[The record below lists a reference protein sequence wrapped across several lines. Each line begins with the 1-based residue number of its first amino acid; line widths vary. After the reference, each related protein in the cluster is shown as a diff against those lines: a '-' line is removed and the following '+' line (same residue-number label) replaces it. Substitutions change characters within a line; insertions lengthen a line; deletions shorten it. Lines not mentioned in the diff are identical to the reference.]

1 MIPLRHPARE
11 KFFHCVEKMLGFF
24 HGVENPGRTQAR
36 LRAVRAPPATA
47 MKIGIDLISFHTP
60 SYYLDLRTLAE
71 KRGVDPDKFVIGIGQ
86 ERMAV
91 VPPDQ
96 DIVTLAANAALPIVE
111 KAGRE
116 NIELLIFA
124 TESGVDQSKAAAC
137 FCHRLLGLPAA
148 CRCIEVKEACYGA
161 TASLRMAA
169 AMVAARPH
177 TRALILAAD
186 IARYD
191 LASPGEPTQGAGAVA
206 MLVATRPRVLA
217 LDPET
222 GFYTEDIMDFWRPNY
237 REEAFVDGK
246 YSTRMY
252 LTTLIE
258 AWNSYKAASGRGLAD
273 HAHYCFHLPFT
284 KIARKSFERLCKA
297 DGIELPPKPEIER
310 LLDAGLLYN
319 RQTGNT
325 YAACVYES
333 LCSLLDNAPAALDDQ
348 RLGLFSYGS
357 GCMAEFFSGIV
368 QRGHREHLFTD
379 QHRAQLDPRVP
390 VTYRQY
396 EDIFNY
402 GVPKDGADHVF
413 APYRGGPFR
422 LAGIKD
428 HKRRYEAK

>member
-1 MIPLRHPARE
+1 
-11 KFFHCVEKMLGFF
+11 
-24 HGVENPGRTQAR
+24 
-36 LRAVRAPPATA
+36 

-60 SYYLDLRTLAE
+60 SYVLDLRTLAE

-96 DIVTLAANAALPIVE
+96 DIVTLAANAALPLLD
-111 KAGRE
+111 KAGRD
-116 NIELLIFA
+116 NIELVIFA

-137 FCHRLLGLPAA
+137 FCQGLLQLPSA

-177 TRALILAAD
+177 TRALVLAAD

-206 MLVATRPRVLA
+206 MLVSAHPRVLA

-237 REEAFVDGK
+237 RDEALVDGK

-252 LTTLIE
+252 LTTLLE
-258 AWNSYKAASGRGLAD
+258 AWKNYKAASGRALLAD
-273 HAHYCFHLPFT
+273 HAHFCFHLPFT
-284 KIARKSFERLCKA
+284 KIAYKSFERLCKA
-297 DGIELPPKPEIER
+297 EGVPLPSKEELDR
-310 LLDAGLLYN
+310 LLEPALLYN

-325 YAACVYES
+325 YAACVYEA
-333 LCSLLDNAPAALDDQ
+333 LASLLDNAPGQLDHQ
-348 RLGLFSYGS
+348 RIGLFSYGS
-357 GCMAEFFSGIV
+357 GCMAEFFSGVV
-368 QRGHREHLFTD
+368 QKGYRQHLFTD
-379 QHRAQLDPRVP
+379 AHRAMLDSRTP

>member
-1 MIPLRHPARE
+1 
-11 KFFHCVEKMLGFF
+11 
-24 HGVENPGRTQAR
+24 
-36 LRAVRAPPATA
+36 

-60 SYYLDLRTLAE
+60 AYVLDLRVLAE
-71 KRGVDPDKFVIGIGQ
+71 KRGADPDKFIVGIGQ

-96 DIVTLAANAALPIVE
+96 DIVTLAANAALPVVE

-124 TESGVDQSKAAAC
+124 TESGIDQSKAAAM
-137 FCHRLLGLPAA
+137 FCHKLLGLPST
-148 CRCIEVKEACYGA
+148 CRCIETKEACYGA

-177 TRALILAAD
+177 TKALVLAAD

-206 MLVATRPRVLA
+206 MLVSAHPRILA
-217 LDPET
+217 LDPEA
-222 GFYTEDIMDFWRPNY
+222 GFHAEDIMDFWRPNY
-237 REEAFVDGK
+237 REEALVDGK
-246 YSTRMY
+246 YSTKMY
-252 LTTLIE
+252 LTTLID
-258 AWNSYKAASGRGLAD
+258 AWKNYKAASQRGLPD
-273 HAHYCFHLPFT
+273 HAHYCFHMPFT
-284 KIARKSFERLCKA
+284 KIAYKSFERLYKA
-297 DGIELPPKPEIER
+297 EAAELPPKEELER
-310 LLDAGLLYN
+310 LLEPALQYN

-325 YAACVYES
+325 YAACVYEGFA
-333 LCSLLDNAPAALDDQ
+333 SLLDNAPAALDDK
-348 RLGLFSYGS
+348 RIGFFSYGS
-357 GCMAEFFSGIV
+357 GCMAEFFSGVV
-368 QRGHREHLFTD
+368 QRGYREHLFTD
-379 QHRAQLDPRVP
+379 AHRAMLDTRTP

-413 APYRGGPFR
+413 APYRGGAFR

>member
-1 MIPLRHPARE
+1 
-11 KFFHCVEKMLGFF
+11 
-24 HGVENPGRTQAR
+24 
-36 LRAVRAPPATA
+36 

-60 SYYLDLRTLAE
+60 SYVLDLRVLAE
-71 KRGVDPDKFVIGIGQ
+71 KRGADPDKFIVGIGQ

-116 NIELLIFA
+116 NIELLLFA
-124 TESGVDQSKAAAC
+124 TESGIDQSKAAAM
-137 FCHRLLGLPAA
+137 FCHKLLGLPST
-148 CRCIEVKEACYGA
+148 CRCLETKEACYGA

-177 TRALILAAD
+177 TKALVLAAD

-206 MLVATRPRVLA
+206 MLVSAHPRVLA
-217 LDPET
+217 LDPEA
-222 GFYTEDIMDFWRPNY
+222 GFHAEDIMDFWRPNY
-237 REEAFVDGK
+237 REEALVDGK
-246 YSTRMY
+246 YSTKMY
-252 LTTLIE
+252 LTTLID
-258 AWNSYKAASGRGLAD
+258 AWKNYKAASGRGLAD
-273 HAHYCFHLPFT
+273 HAHYGFHMPFT
-284 KIARKSFERLCKA
+284 KIAYKSYERLCKA
-297 DGIELPPKPEIER
+297 EAVAPPPKEELER
-310 LLDAGLLYN
+310 LLEPALQYN

-325 YAACVYES
+325 YAACVYEGFA
-333 LCSLLDNAPAALDDQ
+333 SLLDNAPAALDDQ
-348 RLGLFSYGS
+348 RIGFFSYGS
-357 GCMAEFFSGIV
+357 GCMAEFFSGVV
-368 QRGHREHLFTD
+368 QRGYREHLFTD
-379 QHRAQLDPRVP
+379 AHRALLATRTP

-413 APYRGGPFR
+413 APYRGGAFR

>member
-1 MIPLRHPARE
+1 
-11 KFFHCVEKMLGFF
+11 
-24 HGVENPGRTQAR
+24 
-36 LRAVRAPPATA
+36 

-60 SYYLDLRTLAE
+60 AYVLDLRVLAA
-71 KRGVDPDKFVIGIGQ
+71 KRGADPDKFIVGIGQ

-96 DIVTLAANAALPIVE
+96 DIVTLAANAALPVVE

-124 TESGVDQSKAAAC
+124 TESGIDQSKAAAM
-137 FCHRLLGLPAA
+137 FCHKLLGLPST
-148 CRCIEVKEACYGA
+148 CRCLETKEACYGA
-161 TASLRMAA
+161 TASLRMAV

-177 TRALILAAD
+177 TKALVLAAD

-206 MLVATRPRVLA
+206 MLVSTHPRILA
-217 LDPET
+217 LDPEA
-222 GFYTEDIMDFWRPNY
+222 GFHAEDIMDFWRPNY
-237 REEAFVDGK
+237 REEALVDGK
-246 YSTRMY
+246 YSTKMY
-252 LTTLIE
+252 LTTLID
-258 AWNSYKAASGRGLAD
+258 AWKNYKTASQRGLPD
-273 HAHYCFHLPFT
+273 HAHYCFHMPFT
-284 KIARKSFERLCKA
+284 KIAYKSFERLCKA
-297 DGIELPPKPEIER
+297 ETAELPPKEELER
-310 LLDAGLLYN
+310 LLEPALQYN

-325 YAACVYES
+325 YAACVYEGFS
-333 LCSLLDNAPAALDDQ
+333 SLLDNAPAALDDQ
-348 RLGLFSYGS
+348 RIGFFSYGS
-357 GCMAEFFSGIV
+357 GCMAEFFSGVV
-368 QRGHREHLFTD
+368 QRGYREHLFTD
-379 QHRAQLDPRVP
+379 SHRAMLDTRTP

-413 APYRGGPFR
+413 APYRGGAFR

>member
-1 MIPLRHPARE
+1 
-11 KFFHCVEKMLGFF
+11 
-24 HGVENPGRTQAR
+24 
-36 LRAVRAPPATA
+36 
-47 MKIGIDLISFHTP
+47 MKIGLDLISFHTP
-60 SYYLDLRTLAE
+60 SYFMDLRILAE
-71 KRGVDPDKFVIGIGQ
+71 KRGVDPDKFVVGIGQ

-124 TESGVDQSKAAAC
+124 TESGIDQSKAAAL
-137 FCHRLLGLPAA
+137 FCHKLLGLPST

-161 TASLRMAA
+161 TASIRMAA

-177 TRALILAAD
+177 TKALVLAAD

-191 LASPGEPTQGAGAVA
+191 LASPGEPTQGAGGVA
-206 MLVATRPRVLA
+206 MLVAANPRVLA
-217 LDPET
+217 LDPEA
-222 GFYTEDIMDFWRPNY
+222 GFHAEDIMDFWRPNY
-237 REEAFVDGK
+237 REEALVDGK

-252 LTTLIE
+252 LTTLID
-258 AWNSYKAASGRGLAD
+258 AWNNYKAASGRTLAD
-273 HAHYCFHLPFT
+273 HAHFCFHLPFT
-284 KIARKSFERLCKA
+284 KIAYKSFERLCKA
-297 DGIELPPKPEIER
+297 EGVALPPKEEQHR
-310 LLDAGLLYN
+310 LLDFALRYN
-319 RQTGNT
+319 RLTGNT
-325 YAACVYES
+325 YAACVYQA
-333 LCSLLDNAPAALDDQ
+333 LACLLDNAPGDLDHQ
-348 RLGLFSYGS
+348 RIGLFSYGS
-357 GCMAEFFSGIV
+357 GCMAEFFSGVV
-368 QRGHREHLFTD
+368 QKGYRQHLFTD
-379 QHRAQLDPRVP
+379 LHRAMIDTRAP

>member
-1 MIPLRHPARE
+1 
-11 KFFHCVEKMLGFF
+11 
-24 HGVENPGRTQAR
+24 
-36 LRAVRAPPATA
+36 
-47 MKIGIDLISFHTP
+47 MKIGLDLISFHTP
-60 SYYLDLRTLAE
+60 SYVLDLRTLAE
-71 KRGVDPDKFVIGIGQ
+71 KRGADPEKFITGIGQ

-96 DIVTLAANAALPIVE
+96 DIVTLAANAALPVVE

-124 TESGVDQSKAAAC
+124 TESGVDQSKAAAL
-137 FCHRLLGLPAA
+137 FCHKLLGLPAT

-177 TRALILAAD
+177 TTALVLAAD

-206 MLVATRPRVLA
+206 MLVSTHPRVLA
-217 LDPET
+217 LDPES
-222 GFYTEDIMDFWRPNY
+222 GFHAEDIMDFWRPNY
-237 REEAFVDGK
+237 REEALVDGK
-246 YSTRMY
+246 YSTKMY
-252 LTTLIE
+252 LTTLIH
-258 AWNSYKAASGRGLAD
+258 AWKNYKEASGRGLAD

-284 KIARKSFERLCKA
+284 KIAYKAFQRLCKA
-297 DGIELPPKPEIER
+297 EGIDEPPKEEFDR
-310 LLDAGLLYN
+310 LLAPALQYN

-325 YAACVYES
+325 YAACVYQA
-333 LCSLLDNAPAALDDQ
+333 LCSLLDNAPAALDHQ
-348 RLGLFSYGS
+348 RIGLFSYGS
-357 GCMAEFFSGIV
+357 GCMAEFFSGVV
-368 QRGHREHLFTD
+368 QRGYKEHLFAD
-379 QHRAQLDPRVP
+379 QHRALLATRTP

-402 GVPKDGADHVF
+402 GIPKDGADHVF
-413 APYRGGPFR
+413 APYRSGPFR

>member
-1 MIPLRHPARE
+1 
-11 KFFHCVEKMLGFF
+11 
-24 HGVENPGRTQAR
+24 
-36 LRAVRAPPATA
+36 
-47 MKIGIDLISFHTP
+47 MKIGIDLISFHAP
-60 SYYLDLRTLAE
+60 SYVLDLRVLAQ
-71 KRGVDPDKFVIGIGQ
+71 KRGADPDKFIVGIGQ

-96 DIVTLAANAALPIVE
+96 DIVTLAANAALPVVE

-124 TESGVDQSKAAAC
+124 TESGIDQSKAAAM
-137 FCHRLLGLPAA
+137 FCHKLLGLPST
-148 CRCIEVKEACYGA
+148 CRCIETKEACYGA

-177 TRALILAAD
+177 TKALVLAAD

-206 MLVATRPRVLA
+206 MLVSTHPRVLA
-217 LDPET
+217 LDPEA
-222 GFYTEDIMDFWRPNY
+222 GFHAEDIMDFWRPNY
-237 REEAFVDGK
+237 REEALVDGK
-246 YSTRMY
+246 YSTKMY
-252 LTTLIE
+252 LTTLID
-258 AWNSYKAASGRGLAD
+258 AWNNYKAASKRGLAD
-273 HAHYCFHLPFT
+273 HRHYGFHMPFT
-284 KIARKSFERLCKA
+284 KIAYKSYERLCKTE
-297 DGIELPPKPEIER
+297 GVPPPPKEELER
-310 LLDAGLLYN
+310 LLEPALQYN

-325 YAACVYES
+325 YAACVYEGFA
-333 LCSLLDNAPAALDDQ
+333 SLLDNAPAALDDQ
-348 RLGLFSYGS
+348 RIGFFSYGS
-357 GCMAEFFSGIV
+357 GCMAEFFSGVV
-368 QRGHREHLFTD
+368 QRGYREHLFTD
-379 QHRAQLDPRVP
+379 AHRAMLDTRTP

-402 GVPKDGADHVF
+402 GIPKDGADHVF

>member
-1 MIPLRHPARE
+1 
-11 KFFHCVEKMLGFF
+11 
-24 HGVENPGRTQAR
+24 
-36 LRAVRAPPATA
+36 
-47 MKIGIDLISFHTP
+47 MKIGIDLISFHAP
-60 SYYLDLRTLAE
+60 SYVLDLRVLAQ
-71 KRGVDPDKFVIGIGQ
+71 KRGADPDKFIVGIGQ

-96 DIVTLAANAALPIVE
+96 DIVTLAANAALPVVE

-124 TESGVDQSKAAAC
+124 TESGIDQSKAAAM
-137 FCHRLLGLPAA
+137 FCHKLLGLPST
-148 CRCIEVKEACYGA
+148 CRCIETKEACYGA

-177 TRALILAAD
+177 TKALVLAAD

-206 MLVATRPRVLA
+206 MLVSTHPRVLA
-217 LDPET
+217 LDPEA
-222 GFYTEDIMDFWRPNY
+222 GFHAEDIMDFWRPNY
-237 REEAFVDGK
+237 REEALVDGK
-246 YSTRMY
+246 YSTKMY
-252 LTTLIE
+252 LTTLID
-258 AWNSYKAASGRGLAD
+258 AWNNYKAASKRGLAD
-273 HAHYCFHLPFT
+273 HRHYGFHMPFT
-284 KIARKSFERLCKA
+284 KIAYKSYERLCKTE
-297 DGIELPPKPEIER
+297 GVPPPPKEELER
-310 LLDAGLLYN
+310 LLEPALQYN

-325 YAACVYES
+325 YAACVYEGFA
-333 LCSLLDNAPAALDDQ
+333 SLLDNAPAALDDQ
-348 RLGLFSYGS
+348 RIGFFSYGS
-357 GCMAEFFSGIV
+357 GCMAEFFSGVV
-368 QRGHREHLFTD
+368 QRGYREHLFTD
-379 QHRAQLDPRVP
+379 AHRAMLDTRTP

>member
-1 MIPLRHPARE
+1 
-11 KFFHCVEKMLGFF
+11 
-24 HGVENPGRTQAR
+24 
-36 LRAVRAPPATA
+36 

-60 SYYLDLRTLAE
+60 SYVLDLRTLAE

-96 DIVTLAANAALPIVE
+96 DIVTLAANAALPLLD
-111 KAGRE
+111 KAGRD

-137 FCHRLLGLPAA
+137 FCQGLLQLPSN

-177 TRALILAAD
+177 TRALVLAAD

-206 MLVATRPRVLA
+206 MLVSAHPRVLA
-217 LDPET
+217 LDPEA

-237 REEAFVDGK
+237 RDEALVDGK

-252 LTTLIE
+252 LTTLLE
-258 AWNSYKAASGRGLAD
+258 AWKNYHAASGRALLAD
-273 HAHYCFHLPFT
+273 HAHFCFHLPFT
-284 KIARKSFERLCKA
+284 KIAYKSFERLCKA
-297 DGIELPPKPEIER
+297 EGVALPPKEEQDR
-310 LLDAGLLYN
+310 LLEPALLYT

-325 YAACVYES
+325 YAACVYEA
-333 LCSLLDNAPAALDDQ
+333 LASLLDNASGSLDH
-348 RLGLFSYGS
+348 RRIGLFSYGS

-368 QRGHREHLFTD
+368 QKGYREHLFTD
-379 QHRAQLDPRVP
+379 AHRAMLDSRTP